1 MAAESHPTHQVTR
14 WLEDARAGDDAAR
27 ERLLEALYATL
38 RDIASR
44 HMRRERASHTLQP
57 TALVHEAVMRLLGRE
72 TLAFEGRDHFLR
84 AASRAMRRVLVDHAR
99 ARRAAKRDG
108 GVRVTL
114 HDDDGAAA
122 GAAPD
127 VDLLAL
133 DQALDRL
140 AAVEARWAQVV
151 ELRFLLGLEVSE
163 VADVLGVSTATVKR
177 DWRFARAWLERE
189 LREPDAP

>member
-1 MAAESHPTHQVTR
+1 MAADPHPTHEVTR

-27 ERLLEALYATL
+27 ERLLDALYATL
-38 RDIASR
+38 RDIARR
-44 HMRRERASHTLQP
+44 HMRHERANHTLQP
-57 TALVHEAVMRLLGRE
+57 TALVHEAVLRLLGRE
-72 TLAFEGRDHFLR
+72 TLAFEGREHFLR

-114 HDDDGAAA
+114 HDDA
-122 GAAPD
+122 GASASPD

-133 DQALDRL
+133 DEALDRL
-140 AAVEARWAQVV
+140 AAVEPRWAQVV
-151 ELRFLLGLEVSE
+151 ELRFLLGLEVDE
-163 VADVLGVSTATVKR
+163 AADVLGVSSATVKR

-189 LREPDAP
+189 LREDGGA